1 MSYDEKVPLL
11 HPSVGKGQW
20 EGFYL
25 DQRRE
30 RPRPGRADIP
40 LQMAIPG
47 LQNKIHSDGKLGLTQ
62 QKAGGDNVNVKN
74 GPNYS

>member
-1 MSYDEKVPLL
+1 MGRVL
-11 HPSVGKGQW
+11 
-20 EGFYL
+20 
-25 DQRRE
+25 
-30 RPRPGRADIP
+30 PGSEADIP